1 MMTKEEIAV
10 EWGGQGWETKE
21 LGPQGQQI
29 LAELD
34 GAEILFAEYE
44 QGGYEGDSTVIYRKF
59 GRVYETHGSHCS
71 CYGLEGC
78 WNPEETTVEA
88 ILLRKH
94 NYGTQKDARAA
105 IQALRDAG
113 VL

>member
-1 MMTKEEIAV
+1 MTKEEIAA
-10 EWGGQGWETKE
+10 EWGGVGWRTGE
-21 LGPQGQQI
+21 LREEGKRI
-29 LAELD
+29 LADLE

-59 GRVYETHGSHCS
+59 GRLYETNGSHCS
-71 CYGLEGC
+71 CYGLEDQ
-78 WNPEETTVEA
+78 WSPEETTVEA
-88 ILLRKH
+88 ILLRKYD
-94 NYGTQKDARAA
+94 YGTQKDARVA